1 MEAVFQS
8 FLAGLPVLLL
18 HFVLTVLMLALGAVL
33 YVMMTPYHEIDLI
46 KAGNVAASISF
57 GGVLIGMAIPLA
69 VAMASSV
76 NAYDILIFGAVTIA
90 LQLLAYR
97 ITDLV
102 LNDLPKRIIAG
113 EISAAILLIAVKLS
127 ISVINAAGV
136 SG

>member
-8 FLAGLPVLLL
+8 LLAGLPVLLL

-46 KAGNVAASISF
+46 KAGNIAASISF

-69 VAMASSV
+69 VAMAGSV

-97 ITDLV
+97 VTDLV
-102 LNDLPKRIIAG
+102 LKDLPKRIIAG
-113 EISAAILLIAVKLS
+113 EISAAILLVAVKLS

>member
-1 MEAVFQS
+1 LEAVFQS

-18 HFVLTVLMLALGAVL
+18 HFMLTVLMLALGAVL
-33 YVMMTPYHEIDLI
+33 YVIMTPYHEIDLI

>member
-18 HFVLTVLMLALGAVL
+18 HFMLTVLMLALGAVL
-33 YVMMTPYHEIDLI
+33 YVIMTPYHEIDLI

-90 LQLLAYR
+90 LQLLAFR

>member
-18 HFVLTVLMLALGAVL
+18 HFMLTVLMLALGAVL
-33 YVMMTPYHEIDLI
+33 YVIMTPYHEIDLI

>member
-18 HFVLTVLMLALGAVL
+18 HFMLTVLMLALGAVL
-33 YVMMTPYHEIDLI
+33 YVIMTPYHEIDLI

-69 VAMASSV
+69 VAMAGSV
-76 NAYDILIFGAVTIA
+76 NTYDILIFGAVTIA